1 MLVHPALLAH
11 PAPRRVFIAGGGEG
25 ATAREVLRHPAVEA
39 VTMVDIDAVVCDFCE
54 RHLPANAAAFA
65 DPRLTLVV
73 DDAAA
78 QLRAAPDGAYDV
90 IVGDLADPV
99 AGGPCFQLYTRE
111 FYEGVVAKKLAPGG
125 IFVTQSGPAGVLSAG
140 EVFAPI
146 HHTLAAVFPRVE
158 PLTAHVPS
166 YADTWGW
173 NVAFAAGVAGG
184 GGGGGG
190 EGGEA
195 GTGAAAAA
203 PPSALPESAAAADA
217 AIAARIQGDLTVRE
231 VGEME
236 RERESVQEGRARRR
250 PRSPPDPL
258 CPSNPIPPPP
268 HVSLPLSL
276 PPSLPSFPFIKFL
289 DGATLLGARALNK
302 VVRGVLA
309 TETHVYT
316 VASPRFIHGEGLGK

>member
-25 ATAREVLRHPAVEA
+25 ATAREVLRHPTVEA

-90 IVGDLADPV
+90 IIGDLADPV

-184 GGGGGG
+184 GGGRGG

-203 PPSALPESAAAADA
+203 PPSALHESAAAADA

-236 RERESVQEGRARRR
+236 RERECRKGARAAV
-250 PRSPPDPL
+250 PAPHI
-258 CPSNPIPPPP
+258 PSALQP
-268 HVSLPLSL
+268 HPTPSSFLSLSL
-276 PPSLPSFPFIKFL
+276 PPSLPFRL
-289 DGATLLGARALNK
+289 
-302 VVRGVLA
+302 
-309 TETHVYT
+309 
-316 VASPRFIHGEGLGK
+316 